1 MIKLHTNNKKYIT
14 IFCVSIIIIVVL
26 ITGLI
31 YLNKSNEPFDNNESN
46 GKNGMNAK
54 NGMKSNYEKVAFLFL
69 TRDNLRRPEIWNTFF
84 NNVDI
89 NKYSI
94 YCHPKNPEKVSDT
107 LLKNN
112 IIPENINTEW
122 GKISLVEAN
131 ILLMKNALKD
141 TKNKKMILVSE
152 SCIPIVSF
160 DTFYNT
166 IINDNK
172 SRIARFLHN
181 NTDNRYNDIV
191 SPAFKKEHFYKT
203 SGSGSILNRNHA
215 QLLVDNMKDL
225 PKWEKVI
232 APDEHYNLCQLLVY
246 DKNFLQNNINKK
258 TTFDIWQIDDLNK
271 QKYEKD
277 DIQTKEYILLSKLTN
292 KGLDAIRDADFLLI
306 RKVDE
311 NTIL

>member
-1 MIKLHTNNKKYIT
+1 MIKLYTNNKKQLY
-14 IFCVSIIIIVVL
+14 IFCVSIIIIFIL
-26 ITGLI
+26 ITELL
-31 YLNKSNEPFDNNESN
+31 YLTLSNEPFDNNETN
-46 GKNGMNAK
+46 GKNE
-54 NGMKSNYEKVAFLFL
+54 MKRNYEKVAFLFL

-84 NNVDI
+84 NNVNI

-94 YCHPKNPEKVSDT
+94 YCHPKNPVKVSDT

-152 SCIPIVSF
+152 ACIPIVSF

-172 SRIARFLHN
+172 SRIVIFHN
-181 NTDNRYNDIV
+181 NTHNRYNDIV
-191 SPAFKKEHFYKT
+191 IPAFKKEHFYKT

-215 QLLVDNMKDL
+215 QLLVDNIKDL
-225 PKWEKVI
+225 HKWEKVI

-258 TTFDIWQIDDLNK
+258 TTFDIWQIEDLNK

-292 KGLDAIRDADFLLI
+292 KGLDVIRDADFLLI